1 MKRGETPS
9 APAVALAALRSA
21 VFHPLFIGLSVFY
34 VLAALAMAY
43 INRQGLFAV
52 VHAWSQMNR
61 VLARFILGIRVEMEG
76 DLPDGPALVA
86 LKHESMFE
94 AVDISRL
101 LGNPA
106 VIVKQELIDI
116 PLWGKAGLI
125 YGFIA
130 VDREGGAKSLR
141 TMMAQ
146 AKSAVAENRKLAIF
160 PEGTRVGVG
169 EEPELKSGF
178 AGLYKLL
185 NLPVVPIAVEAG
197 HIFPPRKFIKFPG
210 VVRYRVMPTIPPKLP
225 REDIE
230 ARVRDAIN
238 TLNRLDDGAGG

>member
-1 MKRGETPS
+1 MQRGTKPTATE
-9 APAVALAALRSA
+9 VIFAAIRSA
-21 VFHPLFIGLSVFY
+21 IFHPTFIFLSIFY
-34 VLAALAMAY
+34 VIAALAMAH

-52 VHAWSQMNR
+52 VHAWSGMNR
-61 VLARFILGIRVEMEG
+61 VLARFILGIRVVKEG
-76 DLPDGPALVA
+76 VMPKGPALVA

-106 VIVKQELIDI
+106 VIVKQELIEI

-146 AKSAVAENRKLAIF
+146 AKTAVAENRKLAIF

-185 NLPVVPIAVEAG
+185 NLPVVPVAVEAG
-197 HIFPPRKFIKFPG
+197 HIFPPRRFIKFPG

-225 REDIE
+225 REE
-230 ARVRDAIN
+230 MESRVHYAIN
-238 TLNRLDDGAGG
+238 ALNRGDGPTNG